1 MTDNNDFPTETVLSD
16 GSVYRVVPVETG
28 VRAIRAWAEHPWPM
42 SPAQALALR
51 DRLGWTSS
59 PTDEEML
66 TTDRG
71 IGEKNAWFL
80 TAEADRGTRTVSS
93 FRMSLTSRIPKEVM
107 DEAVPI
113 TERAFNAY
121 VEALTT
127 VYVQGTRSKRKQHTT
142 VTWTLPSDAS
152 VRIGTVSWLISISIT
167 SPAGNEAAR
176 GEAQYFAEIAD
187 ENDVPYIDIDNPD
200 PDRRLCYGL
209 SRAAAF

>member
-1 MTDNNDFPTETVLSD
+1 MTDDAADAFRHRTVLSD
-16 GSVYRVVPVETG
+16 GSVYRVVPVEAG
-28 VRAIRAWAEHPWPM
+28 ARAIRAWAEYPWPM

-66 TTDRG
+66 TTDHDLE
-71 IGEKNAWFL
+71 EKDAWFL

-93 FRMSLTSRIPKEVM
+93 FNISLTSRVPKDVM

-113 TERAFNAY
+113 TRRAFDAY
-121 VEALTT
+121 VEALTA
-127 VYVQGTRSKRKQHTT
+127 VYGQGKRGKRKQHAS
-142 VTWTLPSDAS
+142 VTWVLPSDAS
-152 VRIGTVSWLISISIT
+152 VRIGTVGWLISIDVD
-167 SPAGNEAAR
+167 SPASNEAAR

-200 PDRRLCYGL
+200 
-209 SRAAAF
+209 S

>member
-1 MTDNNDFPTETVLSD
+1 MTADTAGAVFPTETVLSD

-59 PTDEEML
+59 PTKEWMFTTNHDLEEKDASF
-66 TTDRG
+66 TDV
-71 IGEKNAWFL
+71 
-80 TAEADRGTRTVSS
+80 EAGGDARTVVS
-93 FRMSLTSRIPKEVM
+93 FRMSLTSRIPKDVM

-113 TERAFNAY
+113 TGRAFDAY
-121 VEALTT
+121 VEALTA
-127 VYVQGTRSKRKQHTT
+127 VYGQGTRGKRKQHASM
-142 VTWTLPSDAS
+142 TWTLPSDAS

-167 SPAGNEAAR
+167 SPAGNEIAR

-187 ENDVPYIDIDNPD
+187 ENDPA
-200 PDRRLCYGL
+200 R
-209 SRAAAF
+209 

>member
-1 MTDNNDFPTETVLSD
+1 MTVSTADAVFPTETVLSD
-16 GSVYRVVPVETG
+16 GSVFRVVPVETG

-59 PTDEEML
+59 PTNEEML
-66 TTDRG
+66 TTDHG

-80 TAEADRGTRTVSS
+80 TAGANRGTRTVSS
-93 FRMSLTSRIPKEVM
+93 FRMSLTSRIPKDVM

-113 TERAFNAY
+113 AGRVFDAY
-121 VEALTT
+121 VEALTA
-127 VYVQGTRSKRKQHTT
+127 VYGRGARSRSRGVLSVK
-142 VTWTLPSDAS
+142 WTLPSDTL
-152 VRIGTVSWLISISIT
+152 VNIGTIGRVVSADVE
-167 SPAGNEAAR
+167 SPALNEAAR

-200 PDRRLCYGL
+200 T
-209 SRAAAF
+209 